1 MEKILLTTMLTIK
14 ILFTITSLEK
24 KKKLFIQNTIHNS
37 CRLIIII
44 IIILIIILIIIIII
58 VVVIIIIKWKN
69 KASYH
74 SNLTITYNFNF
85 NVIASCSLV
94 FRRLFATEKHM
105 RKYKLLKC
113 YGP

>member
-1 MEKILLTTMLTIK
+1 MLTIK
-14 ILFTITSLEK
+14 ILFTINSLEK

-44 IIILIIILIIIIII
+44 IIILLLLIIII
-58 VVVIIIIKWKN
+58 VVIIIITWKN

-94 FRRLFATEKHM
+94 FRRLFATKTHM
-105 RKYKLLKC
+105 KKYKLLKC
-113 YGP
+113 HGPLKSLNEA

>member
-1 MEKILLTTMLTIK
+1 MLTIK
-14 ILFTITSLEK
+14 ILFTINLLEK
-24 KKKLFIQNTIHNS
+24 KKKTIHSKHYSQFLSINNNNHNNTTSTNNNNS
-37 CRLIIII
+37 SNNNN
-44 IIILIIILIIIIII
+44 
-58 VVVIIIIKWKN
+58 KMEN

-113 YGP
+113 HGP

>member
-1 MEKILLTTMLTIK
+1 M
-14 ILFTITSLEK
+14 K
-24 KKKLFIQNTIHNS
+24 KRKKLFIENTIHNS

-44 IIILIIILIIIIII
+44 IIILIIIIIII
-58 VVVIIIIKWKN
+58 VVIIIIKWKN

-105 RKYKLLKC
+105 RKYKLLRC
-113 YGP
+113 YDP